1 MLDKLV
7 TATRERSSLG
17 RDLMCEGVNPSFA
30 RNLQIDEL
38 ESSVEQERSADAER
52 GVITGLVLLGHYCP
66 DCGEESGCALGCM
79 AVLAQ
84 ERIDVVVVQSGWS
97 LHSLLIFLM
106 LLCEC
111 GS

>member
-7 TATRERSSLG
+7 TATREGSSLG
-17 RDLMCEGVNPSFA
+17 RDLMREGVNPGFA
-30 RNLQIDEL
+30 RDLQIDEL

-66 DCGEESGCALGCM
+66 NCGEESGCALGCM

-84 ERIDVVVVQSGWS
+84 ERKDVVVVQSGWS
-97 LHSLLIFLM
+97 LHGFLLFLM